1 MARGRPAAAGEAVPA
16 AGAMRALSDIR
27 LRQNDQRALEAA
39 SKILRERFPVARL
52 VLFGSKARGDDEEDS
67 DIDLLIL
74 VDAEVD
80 MSLRRRIREALYA
93 LQREMNVSFGEMIVA
108 VKEWDEGIYQAMPIR
123 IEIDREGA
131 LL

>member
-1 MARGRPAAAGEAVPA
+1 
-16 AGAMRALSDIR
+16 MRALGDIR
-27 LRQNDQRALEAA
+27 LSQNDQRAIEAA
-39 SKILRERFPVARL
+39 SKVLRERFPVARL

>member
-1 MARGRPAAAGEAVPA
+1 
-16 AGAMRALSDIR
+16 MRAVSDIR

-52 VLFGSKARGDDEEDS
+52 VLFGSKARGDDDQDS

-80 MSLRRRIREALYA
+80 MSLRRRIREVLDALR
-93 LQREMNVSFGEMIVA
+93 REMDVSFGEMIVA

>member
-1 MARGRPAAAGEAVPA
+1 MVRGRRAAAGEAVPA

-52 VLFGSKARGDDEEDS
+52 VLFGSKVRGDDDEDS

-74 VDAEVD
+74 VDTEVD
-80 MSLRRRIREALYA
+80 TALRQRIREVLDALR
-93 LQREMNVSFGEMIVA
+93 REMDVSFGEMIVA

>member
-1 MARGRPAAAGEAVPA
+1 
-16 AGAMRALSDIR
+16 MRALSDIR

-39 SKILRERFPVARL
+39 AKILRERFPVARL
-52 VLFGSKARGDDEEDS
+52 VLFGSKVRGDDDEDS

-74 VDAEVD
+74 VDTEVD
-80 MSLRRRIREALYA
+80 TALRRRIREVLDALR
-93 LQREMNVSFGEMIVA
+93 REMDVSFGEMIVA

>member
-1 MARGRPAAAGEAVPA
+1 MP
-16 AGAMRALSDIR
+16 
-27 LRQNDQRALEAA
+27 
-39 SKILRERFPVARL
+39 
-52 VLFGSKARGDDEEDS
+52 
-67 DIDLLIL
+67 
-74 VDAEVD
+74 
-80 MSLRRRIREALYA
+80 LRRGIREALYA

>member
-1 MARGRPAAAGEAVPA
+1 MVRGRRAAAGEAVPA

-52 VLFGSKARGDDEEDS
+52 VLFGSKARGDDDQDS

-80 MSLRRRIREALYA
+80 MSLRRGIREALYA
-93 LQREMNVSFGEMIVA
+93 LQREMDVSFGEMIVA